1 MFIGTLVCKNILFIT
16 ELHFALVSKSKDNKQ
31 SRILEKAVVV
41 LGVDEPFKK
50 KKTDDIW
57 VERKQKQILPWM

>member
-1 MFIGTLVCKNILFIT
+1 LFIGTLVCKNILFIT

-50 KKTDDIW
+50 KKTDDI
-57 VERKQKQILPWM
+57 